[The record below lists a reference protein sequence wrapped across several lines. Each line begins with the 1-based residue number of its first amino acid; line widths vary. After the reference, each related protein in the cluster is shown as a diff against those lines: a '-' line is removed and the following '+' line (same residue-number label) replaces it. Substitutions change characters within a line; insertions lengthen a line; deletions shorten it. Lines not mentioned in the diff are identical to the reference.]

1 LAHQLG
7 ITEEQREE
15 FWSIRTSYMD
25 EVEALRGALL
35 ANRGH
40 LVQLVMEPGFDEEV
54 VRRIADEQSEL
65 IVEMIV
71 LRARQ
76 GSEMISVLND
86 EQLSRLESLY
96 QSREL

>member
-1 LAHQLG
+1 
-7 ITEEQREE
+7 
-15 FWSIRTSYMD
+15 
-25 EVEALRGALL
+25 
-35 ANRGH
+35 
-40 LVQLVMEPGFDEEV
+40 MEPGFDEEV

-86 EQLSRLESLY
+86 DQLTKLENLH
-96 QSREL
+96 QGTNL

>member
-1 LAHQLG
+1 
-7 ITEEQREE
+7 
-15 FWSIRTSYMD
+15 
-25 EVEALRGALL
+25 
-35 ANRGH
+35 
-40 LVQLVMEPGFDEEV
+40 MEPGFDEEV